1 MKKIFQYSK
10 DVESPKQ
17 NMGKG
22 NKLFDLLKN
31 HHFQPCYN
39 IERSD
44 LVEETVERMLGSLG
58 FTKKHP
64 KVEFTLA

>member
-10 DVESPKQ
+10 DVESPKK
-17 NMGKG
+17 NMEKG
-22 NKLFDLLKN
+22 NKLFDMLKN
-31 HHFQPCYN
+31 RHFQPYYN
-39 IERSD
+39 IGRFD

>member
-10 DVESPKQ
+10 DVESPKK
-17 NMGKG
+17 NMGKE

-31 HHFQPCYN
+31 NHLQPCYN

-44 LVEETVERMLGSLG
+44 LVE
-58 FTKKHP
+58 
-64 KVEFTLA
+64 